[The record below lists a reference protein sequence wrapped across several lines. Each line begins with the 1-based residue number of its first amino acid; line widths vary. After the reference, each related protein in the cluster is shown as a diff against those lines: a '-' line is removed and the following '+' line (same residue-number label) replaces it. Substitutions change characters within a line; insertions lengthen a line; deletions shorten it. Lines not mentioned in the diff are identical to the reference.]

1 MCYLEKRKIKYN
13 LNTKEARM
21 KNLKNKIEGIIF
33 ISDAPVKLKEIA
45 EFLKEDFAKVED
57 SIQEL
62 LAEWENKE
70 SSIKIEEVAG
80 GYQFRTKEEFKE
92 ILTEYI
98 NKKPYRLSRAGL
110 EVLGIIAKK
119 QPVTKIEIDKIRG
132 VDSVGALNVLIE
144 RDLIKVVG
152 EKEVPGRPFLYSTT
166 DLFLEVFSLNTIK
179 DLPEIIEFED
189 YEKVIKED

>member
-1 MCYLEKRKIKYN
+1 
-13 LNTKEARM
+13 M

-33 ISDAPVKLKEIA
+33 ISDTPVKPKEIV
-45 EFLKEDFAKVED
+45 EFLKEDLIKVKE

-62 LAEWENKE
+62 VAEWENKE
-70 SSIKIEEVAG
+70 GSIRIEEVAG

-92 ILTEYI
+92 MLTEYI

-179 DLPEIIEFED
+179 DLPEIVEFED

>member
-1 MCYLEKRKIKYN
+1 M
-13 LNTKEARM
+13 
-21 KNLKNKIEGIIF
+21 GIHF
-33 ISDAPVKLKEIA
+33 
-45 EFLKEDFAKVED
+45 
-57 SIQEL
+57 
-62 LAEWENKE
+62 
-70 SSIKIEEVAG
+70 
-80 GYQFRTKEEFKE
+80 TKEEFKE
-92 ILTEYI
+92 MLTEYI

-189 YEKVIKED
+189 YEKVIEED

>member
-1 MCYLEKRKIKYN
+1 
-13 LNTKEARM
+13 M

-33 ISDAPVKLKEIA
+33 ISDAPVKPKEIA
-45 EFLKEDFAKVED
+45 EFLKEDLNKIKE

-62 LAEWENKE
+62 VAEWENKE

-92 ILTEYI
+92 MLTEYI

-166 DLFLEVFSLNTIK
+166 DLFLEIFSLNTIK
-179 DLPEIIEFED
+179 DLPEIVEFED

>member
-1 MCYLEKRKIKYN
+1 
-13 LNTKEARM
+13 M

-33 ISDAPVKLKEIA
+33 ISEAPVKLKEIA
-45 EFLKEDFAKVED
+45 EFLKEDLAKVED

-62 LAEWENKE
+62 LAEWESKE

-110 EVLGIIAKK
+110 EVLGIIANK
-119 QPVTKIEIDKIRG
+119 QPVTKIAK
-132 VDSVGALNVLIE
+132 SSPSLH
-144 RDLIKVVG
+144 
-152 EKEVPGRPFLYSTT
+152 TT
-166 DLFLEVFSLNTIK
+166 PLFGINS
-179 DLPEIIEFED
+179 
-189 YEKVIKED
+189 

>member
-1 MCYLEKRKIKYN
+1 
-13 LNTKEARM
+13 M

-33 ISDAPVKLKEIA
+33 ISDTPVKPKEIV
-45 EFLKEDFAKVED
+45 EFLKEDLIKVKE

-62 LAEWENKE
+62 VAEWENKE
-70 SSIKIEEVAG
+70 GSIKIEEVAG

-92 ILTEYI
+92 MLTEYI

-179 DLPEIIEFED
+179 DLPEIVEFED

>member
-1 MCYLEKRKIKYN
+1 
-13 LNTKEARM
+13 M

-33 ISDAPVKLKEIA
+33 ISDDPVKAKEIA
-45 EFLKEDFAKVED
+45 EILKEDLVKVKE

-92 ILTEYI
+92 MLTEYI

-144 RDLIKVVG
+144 RELIKVVG

-166 DLFLEVFSLNTIK
+166 ELFLEVFSLNTIK
-179 DLPEIIEFED
+179 DLPEIVEFED

>member
-1 MCYLEKRKIKYN
+1 
-13 LNTKEARM
+13 M

-33 ISDAPVKLKEIA
+33 ISDTPVKPKEIV
-45 EFLKEDFAKVED
+45 EFLKEDLIKVKE

-62 LAEWENKE
+62 VAEWENKE

-92 ILTEYI
+92 MLTEYI

-144 RDLIKVVG
+144 RELIKVVG

-166 DLFLEVFSLNTIK
+166 ELFLEVFSLNTIK
-179 DLPEIIEFED
+179 DLPEIVEFED